1 MNAMSQL
8 PKVCV
13 IGAGSSGITIIK
25 SLQDKG
31 IPFDCY
37 EKGSDVGGNWRY
49 KNDNGMSNI
58 YKSLHINTH
67 RDRMEYRDYPM
78 PDSYPD
84 YPNHTPIFNYFKDY
98 VDHFGLRDKI
108 QFRNGV
114 VKAEFTED
122 GVWKVQTE
130 RSGIHYYDALIVA
143 NGHHWSPRLPSPAF
157 QGKFNGKEM
166 HAHDY
171 VSPTE
176 PLNLINKNVVILGM
190 GNSAMDISV
199 ELSRPGIANKVYLAA
214 RRGAYVIPN
223 YLFGKPLDKLT
234 EKIPPWIPMPI
245 AQFFANLL
253 IRYGVGKMED
263 FGLPKPDHKFGS
275 AHPTISQDLLVRL
288 GRGDINPKP
297 NIDKFNGKLVEFTD
311 GTSVEADVVIYCTG
325 YDVKFPFFDESFLS
339 AKENYL
345 PLFFRMIQPDRK
357 NLFFVGLMQP
367 LGAVMPLAEF
377 QGKWIAEYLT
387 GEYEFPSEKEM
398 RDWIED
404 DENTMRKR
412 YVNSARHT
420 MQVDFDVFLWKMKR
434 ELKKGRKRTKGTL
447 PIEAKASQYASE
459 KVKQTKSKLSKQG
472 SATKSSKMLN
482 SGKSKVA
489 KAKPK
494 VRS

>member
-1 MNAMSQL
+1 MSQL

-67 RDRMEYRDYPM
+67 RDRMEYRDFPM
-78 PDSYPD
+78 PESYPD
-84 YPNHTPIFNYFKDY
+84 YPNHTPIYEYFKDY
-98 VDHFGLRDKI
+98 VDNFGLREKI

-114 VKAEFTED
+114 VNAEFTED

-130 RSGIHYYDALIVA
+130 RTGIHFYDALIVA
-143 NGHHWSPRLPSPAF
+143 NGHHWSPRWPTPAF
-157 QGKFNGKEM
+157 QGKFAGKEM

-171 VSPTE
+171 ISPSE
-176 PLNLINKNVVILGM
+176 PINLIGKNVVILGM

-234 EKIPPWIPMPI
+234 EKIPPWVPMPI

-297 NIDKFNGKLVEFTD
+297 NIESYNGKSVNFTD
-311 GTSVEADVVIYCTG
+311 GSSVDADVVIYCTG
-325 YDVKFPFFDESFLS
+325 YDVKFPFFEESFLS

-345 PLFFRMIQPDRK
+345 PLFFRMVQPERN

-377 QGKWIAEYLT
+377 QGKWISEYLT
-387 GEYEFPSEKEM
+387 GQYQFPTKKEM
-398 RDWIED
+398 QNWIQD
-404 DENTMRKR
+404 DEDTMKRR

-434 ELKKGRKRTKGTL
+434 ELKKGKARSTGNL
-447 PIEAKASQYASE
+447 PIEAKAYQFASQA
-459 KVKQTKSKLSKQG
+459 VKTSKGTKTKSVSSNKSLSK
-472 SATKSSKMLN
+472 TSSK
-482 SGKSKVA
+482 GKSLAGKRKTKV
-489 KAKPK
+489 
-494 VRS
+494 